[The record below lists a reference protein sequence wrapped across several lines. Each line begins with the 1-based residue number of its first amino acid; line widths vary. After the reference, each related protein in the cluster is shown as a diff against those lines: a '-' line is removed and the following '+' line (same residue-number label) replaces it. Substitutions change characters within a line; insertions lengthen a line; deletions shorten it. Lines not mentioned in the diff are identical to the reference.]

1 MLFYSTRENLNWQ
14 AREFCKEQ
22 KRQNII
28 YTEVRLCPF
37 LFIKRGLT
45 PEEVTQ
51 EVLKG
56 LDEGQAEFGIKVR
69 LILTFIKPRPGNLF
83 IYIKDILYHS
93 KYSNVLC
100 NMCLLIDWDDE
111 ILAIAMKYRN
121 SGVVGIDIAGD
132 ELAPMTRQ
140 HLLAFEV
147 SILKILSK

>member
-69 LILTFIKPRPGNLF
+69 LILTFIKPRPGNLSTLRIF
-83 IYIKDILYHS
+83 CIILNIVTY
-93 KYSNVLC
+93 YVIC
-100 NMCLLIDWDDE
+100 V
-111 ILAIAMKYRN
+111 Y
-121 SGVVGIDIAGD
+121 
-132 ELAPMTRQ
+132 
-140 HLLAFEV
+140 
-147 SILKILSK
+147 